1 MNFFNEK
8 IHCWYAGN
16 KRDLPWRNTCNPYF
30 IWLSEIILQQTRI
43 DQGLSYYY
51 KFTKEFPTIQ
61 SLANAS
67 EDQILK
73 LWQGLGYY
81 SRARNLHFTAKYLVE
96 NQDGEFPVQFEAIR
110 SLKGIG
116 DYTAAAIASIS
127 FHLEYPVLDGNVY
140 RVLSRFFGISDPID
154 TGEGKKVFKSLAQQ
168 LIRQTDPGMHNQ
180 AIMEFGALQCTP
192 KKPDCSSC
200 PLSEACFA
208 FSKGLIST
216 LPVKQ
221 KKVKQRDR
229 YFTYFVIRNEH
240 QICLKKRGA
249 NDIWENLFEFPV
261 IESEIKTE
269 IEQLLGLT
277 ESQKMAHPDCSV
289 IEGVSDWQ
297 IHKLTHQRI
306 HYRFIKVRINKKTQM
321 PQDFI
326 MAHVEDIFNFA
337 VPKLLEK
344 TLAGIYDE
352 FTEAGN
358 SF

>member
-1 MNFFNEK
+1 MKFFNSK
-8 IHCWYAGN
+8 IHRWYAEN

-43 DQGLSYYY
+43 DQGLRYYY
-51 KFTKEFPTIQ
+51 KFTNEFPTIQ

-67 EDQILK
+67 EDKILK

-96 NQDGEFPVQFEAIR
+96 NQDGEFPVQYEAIR

-127 FHLEYPVLDGNVY
+127 YHLEYPVVDGNVY

-154 TGEGKKVFKSLAQQ
+154 SGAGRKIFKNLAQK
-168 LIRQTDPGMHNQ
+168 LIKGTDPGMHNQ
-180 AIMEFGALQCTP
+180 AMMEFGALQCTP
-192 KKPDCSSC
+192 QKPDCISC
-200 PLSEACFA
+200 PLNEVCFA
-208 FSKGLIST
+208 FSKGLVHA

-229 YFTYFVIRNEH
+229 YFNYFIIRDEQ
-240 QICLKKRGA
+240 QIWLKKRGG
-249 NDIWENLFEFPV
+249 NDIWENLFEFPL
-261 IESEIKTE
+261 IESELKTE
-269 IEQLLGLT
+269 VEHLLALP
-277 ESQKMAHPDCSV
+277 EILKMVHPDCSE

-297 IHKLTHQRI
+297 IHLLTHQRI
-306 HYRFIKVRINKKTQM
+306 HYRFIKVRLNKKTGF
-321 PQDFI
+321 PPEFI
-326 MAHVEDIFNFA
+326 MVNIEDIFNFA

-344 TLAGIYDE
+344 SMAGIYDE
-352 FTEAGN
+352 FTETIN